1 MNQLNR
7 ISLGISATIF
17 TIIGIVL
24 FINPIE
30 HIGSFSWL
38 ISCGFFL
45 ISLSRF
51 SRYYRLRQAGIIQQ
65 QQLFHSMVALV
76 FAVYLLLYG
85 YKTLPIVFPV
95 TLGIWL
101 IYRSILNFRKANF
114 YSRNVEELSKR
125 YIFFALL
132 QLFIGLFLIVSPL
145 SISVFLLNIIGLIF
159 LILGFQSF
167 SLLFK
172 SFEKLRAFLCVCL

>member
-114 YSRNVEELSKR
+114 YS
-125 YIFFALL
+125 
-132 QLFIGLFLIVSPL
+132 
-145 SISVFLLNIIGLIF
+145 ISVFLLNIIGLIF
-159 LILGFQSF
+159 LILGLQSF
-167 SLLFK
+167 SLLLK
-172 SFEKLRAFLCVCL
+172 S

>member
-114 YSRNVEELSKR
+114 YSRKVEELSKG

-167 SLLFK
+167 SLLLK
-172 SFEKLRAFLCVCL
+172 S

>member
-1 MNQLNR
+1 MNPLNR

-17 TIIGIVL
+17 TLIGLVL

-51 SRYYRLRQAGIIQQ
+51 FRYFRYRQVGIIKQ

-85 YKTLPIVFPV
+85 YQTLPIVFPV

-101 IYRSILNFRKANF
+101 IYRAVLNFKKANF
-114 YSRNVEELSKR
+114 YSGKIEELAKR
-125 YIFFALL
+125 SI
-132 QLFIGLFLIVSPL
+132 FIGLFLIVSPL

-159 LILGFQSF
+159 LFLGFQSF
-167 SLLFK
+167 SLL
-172 SFEKLRAFLCVCL
+172 LRK

>member
-1 MNQLNR
+1 MNPLNR

-17 TIIGIVL
+17 TLIGLVL

-51 SRYYRLRQAGIIQQ
+51 FRYFRYRQVGIIKQ

-85 YKTLPIVFPV
+85 YQTLPIVFPV

-101 IYRSILNFRKANF
+101 IYRAVLNFKKANF
-114 YSRNVEELSKR
+114 YSGKIEELAKR
-125 YIFFALL
+125 SIFFALI

-159 LILGFQSF
+159 LFLGFQSF
-167 SLLFK
+167 SLL
-172 SFEKLRAFLCVCL
+172 LRK

>member
-7 ISLGISATIF
+7 ISLGISATMF

-45 ISLSRF
+45 ISFSRF
-51 SRYYRLRQAGIIQQ
+51 SRYYRLRQSGIIKQ

-85 YKTLPIVFPV
+85 YQTLPIVFPV

-101 IYRSILNFRKANF
+101 IYRSVLNFRKANF
-114 YSRNVEELSKR
+114 YSKKIEELSKP
-125 YIFFALL
+125 YIFFALV

-145 SISVFLLNIIGLIF
+145 SISVILLNIIGLIF
-159 LILGFQSF
+159 LLLGFQSF
-167 SLLFK
+167 SILLK
-172 SFEKLRAFLCVCL
+172 S

>member
-114 YSRNVEELSKR
+114 YSRKVEELSKR
-125 YIFFALL
+125 NIFFALI
-132 QLFIGLFLIVSPL
+132 QLFTGLFLIVSPL

-159 LILGFQSF
+159 LVLGLQSF
-167 SLLFK
+167 SFLLK
-172 SFEKLRAFLCVCL
+172 S

>member
-30 HIGSFSWL
+30 
-38 ISCGFFL
+38 
-45 ISLSRF
+45 
-51 SRYYRLRQAGIIQQ
+51 

-167 SLLFK
+167 SLLLK
-172 SFEKLRAFLCVCL
+172 S

>member
-45 ISLSRF
+45 ISLSR
-51 SRYYRLRQAGIIQQ
+51 LRQAGIIKQ

-101 IYRSILNFRKANF
+101 IYRSVLNFRKANF
-114 YSRNVEELSKR
+114 YSKKVEELSKR
-125 YIFFALL
+125 YIFFALV

-145 SISVFLLNIIGLIF
+145 SISVILLNIIGLIF
-159 LILGFQSF
+159 LLLGFQSF
-167 SLLFK
+167 SLLLK
-172 SFEKLRAFLCVCL
+172 N

>member
-7 ISLGISATIF
+7 ISLGISATMF

-45 ISLSRF
+45 ISFSRF
-51 SRYYRLRQAGIIQQ
+51 SRYYRLRQSGIIKQ

-101 IYRSILNFRKANF
+101 IYRSVLNFRKANF
-114 YSRNVEELSKR
+114 
-125 YIFFALL
+125 
-132 QLFIGLFLIVSPL
+132 
-145 SISVFLLNIIGLIF
+145 
-159 LILGFQSF
+159 
-167 SLLFK
+167 
-172 SFEKLRAFLCVCL
+172 FLCLGAALYWLVLNCQSIINQCHSPEYYWFDFPASRTSIL

>member
-101 IYRSILNFRKANF
+101 IYRSVLNFRKANF
-114 YSRNVEELSKR
+114 YSKKIEELSKH
-125 YIFFALL
+125 YIFFALV

-145 SISVFLLNIIGLIF
+145 SISVILLNIIGLIF
-159 LILGFQSF
+159 LLLGLQSF
-167 SLLFK
+167 SLLLK
-172 SFEKLRAFLCVCL
+172 S

>member
-114 YSRNVEELSKR
+114 YSRKVEELSKR
-125 YIFFALL
+125 YILL
-132 QLFIGLFLIVSPL
+132 QLFIGLLLIVSPL

-167 SLLFK
+167 SLLLK
-172 SFEKLRAFLCVCL
+172 S

>member
-7 ISLGISATIF
+7 ISLGISATMF

-45 ISLSRF
+45 ISFSRF
-51 SRYYRLRQAGIIQQ
+51 SRYYRLRQSGIIKQ

-85 YKTLPIVFPV
+85 YQTLPIVFPV

-101 IYRSILNFRKANF
+101 IYRSVLNFRKDNF
-114 YSRNVEELSKR
+114 YSKEIEELSKR
-125 YIFFALL
+125 YIFFALV

-145 SISVFLLNIIGLIF
+145 SISVILLNIIGLIF
-159 LILGFQSF
+159 LLLGFQSF
-167 SLLFK
+167 SILLK
-172 SFEKLRAFLCVCL
+172 S

>member
-45 ISLSRF
+45 ISFSRF
-51 SRYYRLRQAGIIQQ
+51 SRYYRLRQAGSIQQ

-114 YSRNVEELSKR
+114 
-125 YIFFALL
+125 
-132 QLFIGLFLIVSPL
+132 IGLFLIVSPL

-167 SLLFK
+167 SLLLK
-172 SFEKLRAFLCVCL
+172 S

>member
-7 ISLGISATIF
+7 ISLGISATMF

-38 ISCGFFL
+38 ISCGFLL
-45 ISLSRF
+45 ISFSRF
-51 SRYYRLRQAGIIQQ
+51 SRYYRLRQSGIIKQ

-101 IYRSILNFRKANF
+101 IYRSVLNFRKANF
-114 YSRNVEELSKR
+114 YSKKIEELSKR
-125 YIFFALL
+125 YIFFALV

-145 SISVFLLNIIGLIF
+145 SISVILLNIIGLIF
-159 LILGFQSF
+159 LLLGLQSF
-167 SLLFK
+167 SLLLK
-172 SFEKLRAFLCVCL
+172 S

>member
-51 SRYYRLRQAGIIQQ
+51 SRYYRLRQAGIIKQ

-85 YKTLPIVFPV
+85 YKTLPIVFPM

-101 IYRSILNFRKANF
+101 LYKSALSLRKAH
-114 YSRNVEELSKR
+114 YLSKRSEELSKKFTFWGL
-125 YIFFALL
+125 I
-132 QLFIGLFLIVSPL
+132 QLFTGLFLIVSPL
-145 SISVFLLNIIGLIF
+145 SISVFLLHILGLFFFIIGVQSLRLF
-159 LILGFQSF
+159 L
-167 SLLFK
+167 
-172 SFEKLRAFLCVCL
+172 KLHNEE

>member
-7 ISLGISATIF
+7 ISLGISATMF

-30 HIGSFSWL
+30 HIVSFSWL

-45 ISLSRF
+45 ISFSRF
-51 SRYYRLRQAGIIQQ
+51 SRYYRLRQSGIIKQ
-65 QQLFHSMVALV
+65 QQLFHSMIALV

-101 IYRSILNFRKANF
+101 IYRSVLNFRKANF
-114 YSRNVEELSKR
+114 YSKKIEELSKR
-125 YIFFALL
+125 YIFFALV
-132 QLFIGLFLIVSPL
+132 QLFIGLFLSPL
-145 SISVFLLNIIGLIF
+145 SISVILLNIIGLIF
-159 LILGFQSF
+159 LLLGLQSF
-167 SLLFK
+167 SLLLK
-172 SFEKLRAFLCVCL
+172 S

>member
-65 QQLFHSMVALV
+65 QQLFHSMVA
-76 FAVYLLLYG
+76 FGFCGLLTALWLQNLADCLSCHFRNLAD
-85 YKTLPIVFPV
+85 LPFDFKLPK
-95 TLGIWL
+95 
-101 IYRSILNFRKANF
+101 S
-114 YSRNVEELSKR
+114 
-125 YIFFALL
+125 
-132 QLFIGLFLIVSPL
+132 Q
-145 SISVFLLNIIGLIF
+145 FLLEEG
-159 LILGFQSF
+159 
-167 SLLFK
+167 
-172 SFEKLRAFLCVCL
+172 

>member
-7 ISLGISATIF
+7 ISLGILATMF

-45 ISLSRF
+45 ISFSRF
-51 SRYYRLRQAGIIQQ
+51 SHYYRLRQTGIVQK

-101 IYRSILNFRKANF
+101 IYRSILNFQKANF
-114 YSRNVEELSKR
+114 YSKTIEELSKR
-125 YIFFALL
+125 YIFFALV

-145 SISVFLLNIIGLIF
+145 SISVILLNIIGLIF
-159 LILGFQSF
+159 LFLGFQSF
-167 SLLFK
+167 SLLLK
-172 SFEKLRAFLCVCL
+172 S

>member
-1 MNQLNR
+1 MHH
-7 ISLGISATIF
+7 ISKYSLLLSSFLFCGIGF
-17 TIIGIVL
+17 VL
-24 FINPIE
+24 FVNPIE
-30 HIGSFSWL
+30 EIATFSWL
-38 ISCGFFL
+38 ISLGFFL
-45 ISLSRF
+45 ISVSRL
-51 SRYYRLRQAGIIQQ
+51 SRYYRLRTQATLSDPY
-65 QQLFHSMVALV
+65 LFQSVVSLV

-101 IYRSILNFRKANF
+101 IYRSIMNFRKANF
-114 YSRNVEELSKR
+114 YSRKVEELSKR

-167 SLLFK
+167 SLLLK
-172 SFEKLRAFLCVCL
+172 S

>member
-7 ISLGISATIF
+7 ISLRISATIF

-45 ISLSRF
+45 ISLFAF

-76 FAVYLLLYG
+76 L
-85 YKTLPIVFPV
+85 
-95 TLGIWL
+95 
-101 IYRSILNFRKANF
+101 RSTYCSMATRPC
-114 YSRNVEELSKR
+114 RLS
-125 YIFFALL
+125 
-132 QLFIGLFLIVSPL
+132 
-145 SISVFLLNIIGLIF
+145 
-159 LILGFQSF
+159 FQS
-167 SLLFK
+167 L
-172 SFEKLRAFLCVCL
+172 

>member
-85 YKTLPIVFPV
+85 YKTLPIVF
-95 TLGIWL
+95 
-101 IYRSILNFRKANF
+101 SSHFRNLAHLPF
-114 YSRNVEELSKR
+114 DFELPKS
-125 YIFFALL
+125 
-132 QLFIGLFLIVSPL
+132 Q
-145 SISVFLLNIIGLIF
+145 FLLEEG
-159 LILGFQSF
+159 
-167 SLLFK
+167 
-172 SFEKLRAFLCVCL
+172 

>member
-51 SRYYRLRQAGIIQQ
+51 SRYYRLRQAGIIHR
-65 QQLFHSMVALV
+65 LLV
-76 FAVYLLLYG
+76 RRPASPRRFGPTSAQG
-85 YKTLPIVFPV
+85 
-95 TLGIWL
+95 LG
-101 IYRSILNFRKANF
+101 
-114 YSRNVEELSKR
+114 YSR
-125 YIFFALL
+125 A
-132 QLFIGLFLIVSPL
+132 
-145 SISVFLLNIIGLIF
+145 
-159 LILGFQSF
+159 
-167 SLLFK
+167 
-172 SFEKLRAFLCVCL
+172 

>member
-45 ISLSRF
+45 ISFSRF
-51 SRYYRLRQAGIIQQ
+51 SRYYRLRQSGIIKQ

-85 YKTLPIVFPV
+85 YQTLPIVFPV

-101 IYRSILNFRKANF
+101 IYRSVLNFRKANF
-114 YSRNVEELSKR
+114 YSKNLEELSKR
-125 YIFFALL
+125 YIFFALV

-145 SISVFLLNIIGLIF
+145 SISVILLNIIGLIF
-159 LILGFQSF
+159 LLLGFQSF
-167 SLLFK
+167 SLLLK
-172 SFEKLRAFLCVCL
+172 S

>member
-7 ISLGISATIF
+7 ISLGISATMF

-45 ISLSRF
+45 ISFSRF
-51 SRYYRLRQAGIIQQ
+51 SRYYRLRQSGIIKQ

-101 IYRSILNFRKANF
+101 IYRSVLNFRNANF
-114 YSRNVEELSKR
+114 YSKKIEELSKR
-125 YIFFALL
+125 YIFFALV

-145 SISVFLLNIIGLIF
+145 SISVILLNIIGLIF
-159 LILGFQSF
+159 LLLGLQSF
-167 SLLFK
+167 SLLLK
-172 SFEKLRAFLCVCL
+172 S

>member
-145 SISVFLLNIIGLIF
+145 SISVLLLNIIGLIF

-167 SLLFK
+167 SLLLK
-172 SFEKLRAFLCVCL
+172 S

>member
-45 ISLSRF
+45 ISFSRF
-51 SRYYRLRQAGIIQQ
+51 SRYYRLRQAGSIQQ

-114 YSRNVEELSKR
+114 SSRKVEELSKR
-125 YIFFALL
+125 YIFFSLL

-167 SLLFK
+167 SLLLK
-172 SFEKLRAFLCVCL
+172 S